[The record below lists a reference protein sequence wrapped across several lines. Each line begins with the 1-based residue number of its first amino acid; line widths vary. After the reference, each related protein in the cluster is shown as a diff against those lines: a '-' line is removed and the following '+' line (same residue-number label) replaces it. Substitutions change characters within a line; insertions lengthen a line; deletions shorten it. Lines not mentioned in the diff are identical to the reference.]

1 LGTAVGQLKFRGTSL
16 LLRLPAS
23 PVGKTQHQ
31 NNKKSLVN
39 VPPNVSE
46 AVPSKKQKQD
56 EELYYDD
63 DMDVTIDQ
71 DAPDAVDG
79 VDDVTSDP
87 DFGSDI
93 SNHGYSIATHF
104 VKVQSSGTLADVKS
118 LWQLA
123 GTDAVSQSVKRL
135 LEHTKP
141 GVQRFSSIHA
151 FEKVCNYVI
160 ELSYNVICLKWMTP

>member
-1 LGTAVGQLKFRGTSL
+1 M
-16 LLRLPAS
+16 LRLPTS
-23 PVGKTQHQ
+23 PVGKSQ
-31 NNKKSLVN
+31 NKKSKVSKSQN
-39 VPPNVSE
+39 VPEVI
-46 AVPSKKQKQD
+46 PSKKQKQD
-56 EELYYDD
+56 EEPYCDD
-63 DMDVTIDQ
+63 DMDVSLEQ
-71 DAPDAVDG
+71 SAPDAVDG
-79 VDDVTSDP
+79 ADDDTTSDP
-87 DFGSDI
+87 DFGSDS

-151 FEKVCNYVI
+151 FEKVYI
-160 ELSYNVICLKWMTP
+160 Q